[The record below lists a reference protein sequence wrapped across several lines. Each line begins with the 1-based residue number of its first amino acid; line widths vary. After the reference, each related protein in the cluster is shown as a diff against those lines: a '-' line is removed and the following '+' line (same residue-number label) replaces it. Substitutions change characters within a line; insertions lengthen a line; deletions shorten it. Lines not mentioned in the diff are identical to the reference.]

1 MDKKYQC
8 ILYLNGKVLAH
19 YFIKTQP
26 KDGDVITYNGIKYR
40 FFSVFVPACIGNST
54 YIVPCLVEEIG
65 KVHYKWN
72 VTCNDGSIDE
82 DSEKTF
88 ASEQECY
95 EDMRNAALEKMKW
108 NTEFL
113 HDFEDNETIGYEV
126 KFSPRK
132 ITHNSYSGL
141 YTYTMFELTA
151 LEGLQRK
158 LNRRNNNT

>member
-1 MDKKYQC
+1 
-8 ILYLNGKVLAH
+8 
-19 YFIKTQP
+19 
-26 KDGDVITYNGIKYR
+26 
-40 FFSVFVPACIGNST
+40 
-54 YIVPCLVEEIG
+54 VEEIG